1 MNAEPDQAKR
11 NPRRSAFIR
20 VLFVLAVVLV
30 GLGAWWLGQGGPA
43 GRPDKSWER
52 VQARGVLRVGTDAS
66 YPPFEFVDDQAQIA
80 GFDADLARA
89 VATRLGVRVEFV
101 NLSYDGLYDALAAG
115 QVDAVVSAL
124 VIDPMRMAD
133 FAYSAPYFNAGQ
145 VLVVRR
151 DGLTPQGMRVLAGQ
165 RLAVELGSDGE
176 VQARRWA
183 QRLPGLVVQPWP
195 EPAQALAAVEAG
207 QADVALVDTISARTA
222 LRDHPALRLSSDP
235 VTYEPYAI
243 AVPRHSQALLEVIN
257 RALAEIQADG
267 TLEKLL
273 GRWL

>member
-1 MNAEPDQAKR
+1 MDQAKR
-11 NPRRSAFIR
+11 NPRRSALIR
-20 VLFVLAVVLV
+20 VLFILAVVLV
-30 GLGAWWLGQGGPA
+30 GLAIWWLGQGGPV
-43 GRPDKSWER
+43 GKPDRSWEQ

-66 YPPFEFVDDQAQIA
+66 YPPFEFVDDQAQVA

-89 VATRLGVRVEFV
+89 ITTRLGVRVEFI
-101 NLSYDGLYDALAAG
+101 NLGYDGLYDALAAG
-115 QVDAVVSAL
+115 QVDALISAL
-124 VIDPMRMAD
+124 VIDPMRTAD

-151 DGLTPQGMRVLAGQ
+151 DGPAPQGMSALAGQ

-176 VQARRWA
+176 VQSRRWA
-183 QRLPGLVVQPWP
+183 QRLPDLVVQPWP

-207 QADVALVDTISARTA
+207 EADVALVDAISARTV
-222 LRDHPALRLSSDP
+222 LRDHPALRLSGDP

-243 AVPRHSQALLEVIN
+243 AVPRHSQTLLEVIN